1 MFLETAH
8 SASYTADVV
17 GVVATKICG
26 KCKEEKSVSLFSLS
40 KRNKSGFNSYCKSCD
55 SAVGKERIEK
65 ERNTDKVIPAQKQC
79 CTCKAVKLSK
89 EFNKCVSRKDGLDIR
104 CKKCASSSSKI
115 QHYKK
120 LYGFTAE
127 QAEYHLKNQHGS
139 CKICG
144 KEAKLYVDHNHST
157 GKVRD
162 LICNNCN
169 TVIGHAKENVEIL
182 AKVIEYLK
190 EHS

>member
-1 MFLETAH
+1 MFLGATH

-26 KCKEEKSVSLFSLS
+26 KCKEEKVVSLFSLS
-40 KRNKSGFNSYCKSCD
+40 KRNKSGFNCYCKSCD
-55 SAVGKERIEK
+55 SIVGKARIEK
-65 ERNTDKVIPAQKQC
+65 ERHTDKVIPAQKQC
-79 CTCKAVKLSK
+79 CACKTTKLSK

-104 CKKCASSSSKI
+104 CKNCASASSKI

-127 QAEYHLKNQHGS
+127 QAKHHLNNQYGS
-139 CKICG
+139 CKICA

-182 AKVIEYLK
+182 AKAIEYLK